1 MHRKVVYLPISGQ
14 CLISIPAGRKINKV
28 YLERVALSV
37 FDIYSSLEISRK
49 LEKLMGQFRDKWGSN
64 SGDIADQKTKCYINP
79 FQANEIGEDTTC
91 NTK

>member
-1 MHRKVVYLPISGQ
+1 MYLPISGQ

-49 LEKLMGQFRDKWGSN
+49 LEKLMGQFRDK
-64 SGDIADQKTKCYINP
+64 
-79 FQANEIGEDTTC
+79 
-91 NTK
+91 